1 MSDRPGRAPSRAVVI
16 ANPNAG
22 SAASLGETAGLT
34 VWRTERPG
42 HALELARR
50 AVAEGYDTVVA
61 AGGDGTV
68 TEVVDALVPT
78 EGRVRLGVLPLGTGN
93 DLARSLAIPLDP
105 AEALATLAAGA
116 ERTIDVIRV
125 EPDDG
130 PASYVVNVA
139 AGGFSGQ
146 VDEVMDAEAKERW
159 GPLAYVWSAAKV
171 LPELTSWATTLTL
184 DGEVLRVD
192 ALNIVVANGRT
203 VAGGRS
209 VAPDADLEDGLAD
222 VIIVRAA
229 SALDLTVIAARLAVG
244 NYLESPAVERHR
256 VRRARIESEPGM
268 LFNVDGELLTRAA
281 CTFTVLPGALR
292 VVVGEGYARPGGAT
306 VTAD

>member
-1 MSDRPGRAPSRAVVI
+1 MSGDAAGPPRRAVMIV
-16 ANPNAG
+16 NPNAG
-22 SAASLGETAGLT
+22 SASALQDVADLT
-34 VWRTERPG
+34 VWTTERPG

-50 AVAEGYDTVVA
+50 AVDEGFDTVIA
-61 AGGDGTV
+61 GGGDGTV

-78 EGRVRLGVLPLGTGN
+78 RGRVRLGVFPLGTGN

-105 AEALATLAAGA
+105 PGALATLAVGL

-130 PASYVVNVA
+130 PASHVVNVA

-146 VDEVMDAEAKERW
+146 VDEVLDADSKERW

-171 LPELTSWATTLTL
+171 LPDLQSWRTRLTL
-184 DGEVLRVD
+184 DDEALDLD

-222 VIIVRAA
+222 VIVVRAA

-244 NYLESPAVERHR
+244 NYLDSPAVERHR
-256 VRRARIESEPGM
+256 VRRVRIESDPGM
-268 LFNVDGELLTRAA
+268 PFNVDGELLTRAA
-281 CTFTVLPGALR
+281 CTFTVLAGALR
-292 VVVGEGYARPGGAT
+292 VIVGADYARPAPSPAEG
-306 VTAD
+306 